1 MHLCTVKTVI
11 WQICSNRPGKKV
23 PQSARLSAGGGS
35 NRYLGNA
42 QIEVTLTS
50 KVLPLV
56 QEHNRLSTRFVENT
70 NRSRNHSCATQQW
83 SGPMRAHVSCGSKV
97 VLLVGLIFVLSC
109 IALALATSSLQLT
122 QSVVLDGASKDV
134 QCPSFTLL
142 LLLLTP

>member
-1 MHLCTVKTVI
+1 MRKTE
-11 WQICSNRPGKKV
+11 CGKS
-23 PQSARLSAGGGS
+23 QSLAILGQFSI
-35 NRYLGNA
+35 NHIYLYLPFPTFDNFEHFHDFGD
-42 QIEVTLTS
+42 IENCKYS
-50 KVLPLV
+50 
-56 QEHNRLSTRFVENT
+56 NRLSTRFVENT

-122 QSVVLDGASKDV
+122 QSVVLEGASKDA

-142 LLLLTP
+142 LLLLLFLILHAN